1 MLLIAS
7 LVLAKPKP
15 KPSEAPPAPAADP
28 NAAPIPPKDAQY
40 TLYCQAVA
48 GSDHVERA
56 NQFKNQ
62 LLQSTPLKDW
72 YVIHQETDSV
82 LYYGFY
88 RSIAS
93 AERTAPCSN
102 GMRGIQ
108 PRARIFEQSRAYRR
122 SWPGRS

>member
-1 MLLIAS
+1 MCRKPLLVACAMLLIAS

-88 RSIAS
+88 RSIDNPKDKKES
-93 AERTAPCSN
+93 
-102 GMRGIQ
+102 
-108 PRARIFEQSRAYRR
+108 
-122 SWPGRS
+122 